1 MIIELHFHVVRSRQM
16 KKSDLARD
24 MAKRNGVK
32 PGDAADQMDR
42 AVTQIVRT
50 LKGGHPAR
58 LPGLGT
64 ISPGKHWTFK
74 QERNEP

>member
-1 MIIELHFHVVRSRQM
+1 M

-24 MAKRNGVK
+24 MAKHSGVK

-42 AVTQIVRT
+42 AVTRIIRT
-50 LKGGHPAR
+50 LKGGRPAR

-64 ISPGKHWTFK
+64 IIPGKHWTFK

>member
-1 MIIELHFHVVRSRQM
+1 MVRSGQM

-24 MAKRNGVK
+24 MAKRSGVE

-42 AVTQIVRT
+42 VVTQIIRT
-50 LKGGHPAR
+50 LKGGQPAR